1 MRTGRTLPTVAAAGA
16 VVLLLGAVGSVL
28 APSWQRPRLSPDRGF
43 GVLPQPRP
51 VPDTSAVERIRR
63 EEVRVPVA
71 GTTLPA
77 TILVPVGSAGSGDSG
92 EAGPGDPGSGGAGA
106 VRRPAVVFVHGGGPA
121 TRAGVI
127 RHAEQLT
134 RAGIVSLVYDKRKVG
149 YSPLHRDYRQLADD
163 AVEMVRLL
171 RARPDVDPDRVGLWG
186 ISEGGWVVP
195 LAASRS
201 PEVGFAILVAAPT
214 MTPNAQAAWA
224 ADDGLWRQ
232 GAPDGA
238 RRLVSRA
245 LTMGNLD
252 YVNYDGRPALA
263 KVRQPVL
270 GLYPAADRAAPPA
283 ESARILADVLQ
294 GAGNRAYTIRFFPG
308 ADHGMRVNGRLAP
321 GYVAT
326 MAWWIKGLPGTG
338 IPPSGQQV
346 AGATPEQVYA
356 TGPVPPLPWY
366 GTGPALAAMF
376 GLIGAGYLAGPAAS
390 LVRRWRRRGST
401 VPVSQPW
408 QRVRRRQRTM
418 TVAGVGT
425 AVGINVAIGALV
437 ALAFTGGPAAASQ
450 GVWLALRLAGLG
462 TAVVAAAAGVAV
474 AGELR
479 DGWRPDGTAVVSM
492 TGAFGATALVL
503 ALGAYWDLF
512 APRW

>member
-1 MRTGRTLPTVAAAGA
+1 MRTGRKLPTVAAAGA

-43 GVLPQPRP
+43 GVLPPPRP
-51 VPDTSAVERIRR
+51 VPEPSPVERIRR
-63 EEVRVPVA
+63 EEVRVAVA
-71 GTTLPA
+71 GTTLPV
-77 TILVPVGSAGSGDSG
+77 TILVPVGSAGSGGPAD
-92 EAGPGDPGSGGAGA
+92 PGDPGSGGAAA
-106 VRRPAVVFVHGGGPA
+106 VRRPAVVFVHGSGPA

-127 RHAEQLT
+127 RHAEQVA
-134 RAGIVSLVYDKRKVG
+134 RAGIVSLVYDKRTVG

-171 RARPDVDPDRVGLWG
+171 RARPDVDPNRVGLWG

-224 ADDGLWRQ
+224 ADDGLQRQ
-232 GAPDGA
+232 GAPEGA

-245 LTMGNLD
+245 LSMGNLD
-252 YVNYDGRPALA
+252 YVNYDGRPTLA

-308 ADHGMRVNGRLAP
+308 ADHGMRVNGRLAA

-326 MAWWIKGLPGTG
+326 MTWWIKGLPGTG
-338 IPPSGQQV
+338 TPPAGQQV

-356 TGPVPPLPWY
+356 TEPIPPVPWY
-366 GTGPALAAMF
+366 GTGPALAAVF
-376 GLIGAGYLAGPAAS
+376 GLITAGYLAGPAAS
-390 LVRRWRRRGST
+390 LVRRWRRRRGAT
-401 VPVSQPW
+401 VPVSEPW
-408 QRVRRRQRTM
+408 QRVRRRQRRM

-425 AVGINVAIGALV
+425 AVGVNVAIGALV
-437 ALAFTGGPAAASQ
+437 ALAFAGGPAAASQ
-450 GVWLALRLAGLG
+450 GVWLTLRLAGVG
-462 TAVVAAAAGVAV
+462 TAALAAAAGVAA

-479 DGWRPDGTAVVSM
+479 NGWRPDGTAVASM